1 MYMST
6 KRKLVQA
13 GGSLAVTLPVEVVK
27 EFKLKKGAEV
37 DVSVHPQT
45 GAVTIRPGVR
55 YFEDGKLTPRFR
67 KLAEGMLERYA
78 EAFRELAK

>member
-1 MYMST
+1 MYMDV

-13 GGSLAVTLPVEVVK
+13 GGSLAVTLPVEVVR

-55 YFEDGKLTPRFR
+55 YFEEGKVTRLFG
-67 KLAEGMLERYA
+67 KLAEVVVDRYT
-78 EAFRELAK
+78 ESFRDLAK

>member
-1 MYMST
+1 M

-13 GGSLAVTLPVEVVK
+13 GSSLAVTLPAEVVQ
-27 EFKLKKGAEV
+27 EYGLEKGMTV

-55 YFEDGKLTPRFR
+55 YFEDGRVTPRFR
-67 KLAEGMLERYA
+67 ELAEEIA
-78 EAFRELAK
+78 DKHDASFRELAK

>member
-1 MYMST
+1 V
-6 KRKLVQA
+6 RL
-13 GGSLAVTLPVEVVK
+13 TLPVEVVR

-45 GAVTIRPGVR
+45 GAVTVRPGVR
-55 YFEDGKLTPRFR
+55 LFEDGKATPRFR
-67 KLAEGMLERYA
+67 KLAEEAAERYA

>member
-1 MYMST
+1 M

-13 GGSLAVTLPVEVVK
+13 GASLAVTLPAEVVA
-27 EFKLKKGAEV
+27 EFGLRKGMSV

-55 YFEDGKLTPRFR
+55 FLEDGKPTKRFDR
-67 KLAEGMLERYA
+67 LAESIADRYA
-78 EAFRELAK
+78 EAFEELAK

>member
-1 MYMST
+1 M

-13 GGSLAVTLPVEVVK
+13 GSSLAVTLPVEVVK

-45 GAVTIRPGVR
+45 GAVTIRAGVR
-55 YFEDGKLTPRFR
+55 YFENGKVTRRFA
-67 KLAEGMLERYA
+67 KLAESVVERYSDS
-78 EAFRELAK
+78 FRDLAK